1 MVECRL
7 KTNLVQDERQTAEQE
22 KGSQVSYEFVLRDN
36 SKAHDKPVTLS
47 VAIVGTV
54 DEF

>member
-7 KTNLVQDERQTAEQE
+7 KANLVRDERQTAEQG
-22 KGSQVSYEFVLRDN
+22 KGLQISYGFVLRDN
-36 SKAHDKPVTLS
+36 SKTHDKRVTSS
-47 VAIVGTV
+47 VVIVGTV